1 MCGRGA
7 SVVAVESPPLQFSLR
22 SMQLLATVDTSPPF
36 PAGAKDTSWSE
47 LSWSSMSW
55 VAFQ

>member
-55 VAFQ
+55 VAF